1 MTKTGKRVLLAFLI
15 IGAVFALGIII
26 LASMFFANFSSADIE
41 HRPQVG
47 RIYLRGNVQEAGDVW
62 GTEAITPSLV
72 ASRLEEARQKNL
84 DAVVLRIQTPGG
96 SVAASQEIY
105 SLLEEYNR
113 PVVVSMGDMCASG
126 GYYISAP
133 ADAVIAH
140 PGTMTGSVGVIS
152 QAINIE
158 GLLDKLGIEMQ
169 TITSGEH
176 KDMLSREMTRE
187 EIRKMQALSDN
198 IYEQFIS
205 DVARGR
211 DMEIEQI
218 RELATGE
225 LFTGEQA
232 QELGLVDQLG
242 GMDEALAIAAEKA
255 GVVDPVYYDFPEPG
269 FFEMLWSLSVRLPR
283 QLFRTALSPELLILE
298 RFEEGS
304 SSVFEYKVPG
314 Y

>member
-1 MTKTGKRVLLAFLI
+1 MTKTGKRVLLAVLI
-15 IGAVFALGIII
+15 IGAVFVLGIII
-26 LASMFFANFSSADIE
+26 LVSVFFADFSSADVE

-47 RIYLRGNVQEAGDVW
+47 RIYLRGNVQEAGEVW
-62 GTEAITPSLV
+62 GAEAITPSLV
-72 ASRLEEARQKNL
+72 ASRLEEARQRNL
-84 DAVVLRIQTPGG
+84 DAVVLRIDTPGG
-96 SVAASQEIY
+96 SVAASQEIFN
-105 SLLEEYNR
+105 LLEKYNR

-133 ADAVIAH
+133 ADTVIAH
-140 PGTMTGSVGVIS
+140 RGTMTGSIGVIT

-176 KDMLSREMTRE
+176 KDMLSRQMTQE
-187 EIRKMQALSDN
+187 EIRKLQELSDN
-198 IYEQFIS
+198 IYDQFIS

-211 DMEIEQI
+211 DMELEQI

-225 LFTGEQA
+225 IFTGEQA
-232 QELGLVDQLG
+232 LELGLVDQLG
-242 GMDEALAIAAEKA
+242 GMDEALEIAAEKA

-269 FFEMLWSLSVRLPR
+269 FFDMLWSLSANLPG
-283 QLFRTALSPELLILE
+283 QLFRRDLPQELLILE
-298 RFEEGS
+298 RLEEGS
-304 SSVFEYKVPG
+304 SPIFEYKVPG